1 MSKKLKNIM
10 EESTNREKILK
21 KVRNAVVHKTDSP
34 FPNIDLTSSIYPEI
48 NDSLDVKFA
57 EEFSKVSGKFLFCE
71 NEQLFIKNLKLLL
84 QTSEWGIPFC
94 NDKNLYQYLDK
105 AGVSYTNDESDFKN
119 MQCGITTCE
128 FLVSRLGSIM
138 VSSRQSCGR
147 RMLVFPPVHIVVAY
161 TAQLVPDIKDAL
173 EAMKNKYGNK
183 LPSLISLITG
193 PSRTADIEKTL
204 VMGAHGPKE
213 IYVFLIDYTI

>member
-1 MSKKLKNIM
+1 M

-34 FPNIDLTSSIYPEI
+34 YPNIDLTSSVYHEI
-48 NDSLDVKFA
+48 TDSLDVKFA
-57 EEFSKVSGKFLFCE
+57 EEFSKISGKFLFCE
-71 NEQLFIKNLKLLL
+71 NEQLFMKNLKLLL
-84 QTSEWGIPFC
+84 QTNGWGIPFC
-94 NDKNLYQYLDK
+94 NEEKIIQYLEK
-105 AGVSYTNDESDFKN
+105 GGISYTNKEADFKN

-128 FLVSRLGSIM
+128 FLISRLGSIM
-138 VSSRQSCGR
+138 VSSRQMCGR
-147 RMLVFPPVHIVVAY
+147 KMFVFPPVHIVVAY
-161 TAQLVPDIKDAL
+161 TTQLVPDIKDAL

-213 IYVFLIDYTI
+213 IYLFLIDYTI